1 MYIADFYGWLWI
13 IGTII
18 GCISVYLQSKKYYKK
33 NPIKQKNI
41 SKKIKPYARRSTP
54 IVNLPSLG

>member
-33 NPIKQKNI
+33 NPKKHVP
-41 SKKIKPYARRSTP
+41 KKIKPYARRSTP
-54 IVNLPSLG
+54 IVNLPLL